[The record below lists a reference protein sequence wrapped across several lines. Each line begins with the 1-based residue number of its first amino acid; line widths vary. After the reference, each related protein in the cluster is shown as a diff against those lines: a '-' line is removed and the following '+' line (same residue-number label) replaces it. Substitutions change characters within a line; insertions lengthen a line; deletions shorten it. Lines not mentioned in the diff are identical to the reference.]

1 MKIAFLIIWTVV
13 GWLCGVYICKDYKK
27 RVEILQEISDVATV
41 IEENITHFKRPTA
54 EILLAY
60 PFKTPLSDIL
70 LEKSE
75 LGGEMP
81 KETADLKALL
91 LEIETCETVTAKS
104 KLEAFEKRNQASLE
118 NAKKQLKQKGETS
131 QKLGILF
138 GLLVGILWL

>member
-1 MKIAFLIIWTVV
+1 MKVVFLIIWTVI
-13 GWLCGVYICKDYKK
+13 GWLCGLYICKDYKK
-27 RVEILQEISDVATV
+27 KVEILQEVSDVASSTL
-41 IEENITHFKRPTA
+41 ENITHFKRPTT
-54 EILLAY
+54 EILMAY

-70 LEKSE
+70 LEKSD
-75 LGGEMP
+75 LKCDMP
-81 KETADLKALL
+81 KETAQLKDLL

-104 KLEAFEKRNQASLE
+104 KLEAFVKKNNTALE